1 MRNIVVV
8 CLAAALLAAGF
19 LGGRLLPSASAPPAS
34 SAERKVLHYTCPM
47 HPTIKSDRPG
57 TAPCCGMALEPV
69 MAGSPAASSSHP
81 AGTVALDAG
90 LRQLQGVKVGEV
102 GSTTTTLS
110 LRLFGEVAADERR
123 VYAINAGISG
133 NINEV
138 APVTTGS
145 PVRRG
150 QRLATFF
157 SSDMRAALQGFITA
171 LDVIDT
177 DPSKRAALSVTAPA
191 GTTPN
196 RNAFFT
202 VERLRALGMSMGQ
215 LEQMREKRE
224 VPLFID
230 VVSPVD
236 GYVLARNVTAGQKFE
251 HGQEWFRVANLDK
264 VWILADLSEADA
276 ALVRPGAT
284 AQVTVPGRAAALTAV
299 VSQVPPTFDGE
310 SRTLKVRL
318 ELDNP
323 GALLRPDMYVD
334 VVLTVERPEA
344 LTVPVDAVVDTGLRK
359 TVFVERGEGIFE
371 PQAITTGWRADGRV
385 EVLSGL
391 APGDRIVMAGTF
403 LVDSE
408 SQLRSIGTAPA
419 PAAGCAD
426 AAHGGAAPGQGGAG
440 SCAATQGEPGTPT
453 EHAEHRHTGF
463 PQSGATATK
472 DPVCGMSVNE
482 AAARASGKVADHQ
495 GKSYFF
501 CSDSC
506 RTRFQGAPEKFADA
520 GPTGVLDQGAVG
532 PHDHGG
538 HPPHGTLHAQAG
550 TRP

>member
-1 MRNIVVV
+1 MRNTLIVLLSV
-8 CLAAALLAAGF
+8 ALLAAGF
-19 LGGRLLPSASAPPAS
+19 AGGRLLPGASSPGPSAA

-47 HPTIKSDRPG
+47 HPTIRSDHPG

-69 MAGSPAASSSHP
+69 LAGGPSAAAGHP
-81 AGTVALDAG
+81 AGTVALEAG
-90 LRQLQGVKVGEV
+90 LRQRQGVRVGAVER
-102 GSTTTTLS
+102 TPATQS
-110 LRLFGEVAADERR
+110 LRLFGRVVADERR
-123 VYAINAGISG
+123 VFTLNAGTPG

-138 APVTTGS
+138 SAQTTGAF
-145 PVRRG
+145 VKRG

-157 SSDMRAALQGFITA
+157 SADMRAALQGFITA

-177 DPSKRAALSVTAPA
+177 DPAKRASMSLTTAA

-196 RNAFFT
+196 RNALFT
-202 VERLRALGMSMGQ
+202 VERLRALGMSMTQ

-230 VVSPVD
+230 IVSPVD
-236 GYVLARNVTAGQKFE
+236 GVVLSRSVSPGQKFD
-251 HGQEWFRVANLDK
+251 HGTEWFKVANLDK
-264 VWILADLSEADA
+264 VWVLADLLPGDSAHA
-276 ALVRPGAT
+276 NPGAT
-284 AQVTVPGRAAALTAV
+284 AMVSIPGRPGTLAAV
-299 VSQVPPTFDGE
+299 VSQIPPSFDPE

-323 GALLRPDMYVD
+323 GAVLRPDMYVD
-334 VVLTVERPEA
+334 ATLQVEHPAA

-371 PQAITTGWRADGRV
+371 PQAITTGWRADGKV

-391 APGDRIVMAGTF
+391 TAGDRIVLSGTF

-426 AAHGGAAPGQGGAG
+426 PAHGGAAGQGGA
-440 SCAATQGEPGTPT
+440 CAADQAVPAMEA
-453 EHAEHRHTGF
+453 EHADHHHTGF
-463 PQSGATATK
+463 PQVGATATK

-482 AAARASGKVADHQ
+482 AAARASGKVAEHQ
-495 GKSYFF
+495 GKAYFF

-520 GPTGVLDQGAVG
+520 GPTGGLDLAPAE
-532 PHDHGG
+532 PHDHGA
-538 HPPHGTLHAQAG
+538 HQAHGTLHAQAG
-550 TRP
+550 NRP